1 MDLRTSDSRVRAVI
15 DFDSSLN
22 TAPFIR
28 TANRLTDKVSAADSG
43 GELGTELLLEIETY
57 LAAHLCAQRDP
68 QYSSKSTGGASGQFQ
83 GQFGQRLD
91 ATSWGQTALMLD
103 VTGYLAKLNE
113 GKRSKASL
121 TWVGK
126 PPSEQTNIEDRD

>member
-1 MDLRTSDSRVRAVI
+1 MDLRTDNRRVRAVI
-15 DFDSSLN
+15 DFSSNLG

-28 TANRLTDKVSAADSG
+28 TANRLTDKVSAADVDG
-43 GELGTELLLEIETY
+43 DLGVELLIEIETY

-103 VTGYLAKLNE
+103 ATGYLAKLNE
-113 GKRSKASL
+113 GKRAKASM

-126 PPSEQTNIEDRD
+126 PPSEQTAYEDRD